1 MKNLLA
7 ILICLVIQQP
17 QKSEL
22 EKRIDLVLFNTRS
35 SFETIPV
42 RIKALEKDL
51 AKAKKAKIPPQQKAK
66 NLEKIKNE
74 ISKWNTELNEINSGL
89 KMVWPELES
98 LEVGQ
103 WGEIPRQK
111 IFVIQVIDEES
122 FLGRIVFGKA
132 EEAIFEGFST
142 TNVTDESYVNIGAC
156 EVAGTKTYKT
166 VLGGSRTVKHVKA
179 ITKKDIEEPA
189 REKWQKELEEQEKK

>member
-17 QKSEL
+17 PKSDL
-22 EKRIDLVLFNTRS
+22 EKKIDLILFNTRS
-35 SFETIPV
+35 SFETIPA

-51 AKAKKAKIPPQQKAK
+51 AKAKKAKLPPQQKAA

-74 ISKWNTELNEINSGL
+74 ISKWTVELNELNNGS
-89 KMVWPELES
+89 KMVWPELTS

-111 IFVIQVIDEES
+111 IFVIQVIDEET

-132 EEAIFEGFST
+132 QEAMFEGFST
-142 TNVTDESYVNIGAC
+142 TNVADETYINIGPC
-156 EVAGTKTYKT
+156 EVIGTKTYKT
-166 VLGGSRTVKHVKA
+166 VVGSRTVKHVKA
-179 ITKKDIEEPA
+179 INRKEIEEPA
-189 REKWQKELEEQEKK
+189 REKWQKELEEQDKK